1 MLDGFDG
8 KEPASAGFL
17 FPTVLVSPPAHQ
29 CRTAAEFDRCSRHW
43 RRTEMS
49 RRIGVLGFSCVLM
62 LHGCFDND
70 HNQDKAKDQSKPSLQ
85 MQQTDEKK

>member
-1 MLDGFDG
+1 MARMTSGEI
-8 KEPASAGFL
+8 KELA
-17 FPTVLVSPPAHQ
+17 
-29 CRTAAEFDRCSRHW
+29 
-43 RRTEMS
+43 MNKI
-49 RRIGVLGFSCVLM
+49 IGLLGLCCVLT

>member
-1 MLDGFDG
+1 MN
-8 KEPASAGFL
+8 KI
-17 FPTVLVSPPAHQ
+17 
-29 CRTAAEFDRCSRHW
+29 
-43 RRTEMS
+43 
-49 RRIGVLGFSCVLM
+49 IGLLGLCCVLT

>member
-1 MLDGFDG
+1 M
-8 KEPASAGFL
+8 K
-17 FPTVLVSPPAHQ
+17 
-29 CRTAAEFDRCSRHW
+29 SRSFA
-43 RRTEMS
+43 MN
-49 RRIGVLGFSCVLM
+49 RIIGLLGLCCVLT